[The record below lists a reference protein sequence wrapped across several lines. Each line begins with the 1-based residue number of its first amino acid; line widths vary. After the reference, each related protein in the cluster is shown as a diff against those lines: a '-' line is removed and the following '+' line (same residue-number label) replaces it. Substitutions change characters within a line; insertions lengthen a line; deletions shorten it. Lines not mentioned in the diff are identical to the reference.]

1 MATLSP
7 TILFSLLVACLTA
20 WVFTLLRQRRSIRR
34 LERSQEEMQIEETLV
49 FDFLHG
55 LGEAFSETIRPA
67 DLHRLIVEGATR
79 VLDAQGGA
87 LYLTDRSGNKL
98 APVFISKGCPPI
110 VDVPPH
116 ILQQAAASPVAL
128 ESFLRLHTIG
138 SGEGLLG
145 RVWQSSGAV
154 CLNEFSE
161 APELVKLRDSSFGAS
176 SVMVAPLLYA
186 KQNMGVLALA
196 NSRMGAPF
204 SQNDFVVFKSISEQ
218 SAFALYNAI
227 IYSEANEKKRLDHD
241 LEIARDIQRILLPAE
256 SPNVSGFEI
265 NGMNIP
271 ARQVSG
277 DYFDYIKVDEERLG
291 VAIADVSGKGVPAS
305 LIMAICRSVLRSQ
318 AIGNPSPADVLQKV
332 NRQLYPDIKED
343 MFISMAY
350 LVLDH
355 ARSAVTLARA
365 GHDAPMLYTQKTQTV
380 TPLKT
385 PGMVVG
391 IDSGDVF
398 DRLTKDVAVP
408 IEAGDC
414 ILLYTDGI
422 TEALDNE
429 GNEFGLERMMEAF
442 RTSAQKGSQA
452 IVSRLIDDLRNF
464 VGSTPQNDDI
474 TLIAIRK
481 T

>member
-1 MATLSP
+1 LASLSP
-7 TILFSLLVACLTA
+7 TVLFWLLIACFGL
-20 WVFTLLRQRRSIRR
+20 WVYTLLRQRRSIRR
-34 LERSQEEMQIEETLV
+34 LERSQEEIQVEETLV

-87 LYLTDRSGNKL
+87 LYLTDRTGTKL
-98 APVFISKGCPPI
+98 APTFISKGCPPL
-110 VDVPPH
+110 VDIPVH
-116 ILQQAAASPVAL
+116 ILQQAAATPVAL
-128 ESFLRLHTIG
+128 ESFIRMHHING
-138 SGEGLLG
+138 GEGLLG
-145 RVWQSSGAV
+145 RVWQAAAPQ
-154 CLNEFSE
+154 CLNEFSQ
-161 APELVKLRDSSFGAS
+161 APELAKLGGSSFGAS

-204 SQNDFVVFKSISEQ
+204 SQNDFVVFKSIAEQ

-241 LEIARDIQRILLPAE
+241 LQIARDIQRILLPAE
-256 SPNVSGFEI
+256 SPTVSGFEI
-265 NGMNIP
+265 AGLNVP

-277 DYFDYIKVDEERLG
+277 DYFDYIKIDDERLG

-318 AIGNPSPADVLQKV
+318 AIGNSSPADVLQKV

-355 ARSAVTLARA
+355 ARGNVTLARA
-365 GHDAPMLYTQKTQTV
+365 GHDAPLLYQAKTQTV

-398 DRLTKDVAVP
+398 DRLTKDVAVGL
-408 IEAGDC
+408 ERDDF

-422 TEALDNE
+422 TEALDHE
-429 GNEFGLERMMEAF
+429 GNEFGLERTIGSV
-442 RTSAQKGSQA
+442 RSSAKEGAQA
-452 IVSRLIDDLRNF
+452 IMTRLIEDLRDF

-474 TLIAIRK
+474 TLIVIRK